1 MKVNAELRSEIG
13 TASAK
18 RYRKEHNIPAVVY
31 NKGEEA
37 TSILLNEKDFIE
49 VLKKLGKNGIFEVVV
64 EGEKPKQ
71 VIIKHYQSSAIKV
84 QILDVEL
91 QAIEKG
97 QKLTVT
103 VPIVLKGTENVKLG
117 MVSQTLNELEIET
130 TPENIPTE
138 FTLDVS
144 TLTIGDSLTVGD
156 IKIDKS
162 VTVFDEQD
170 ETVVIVAQPTALEEE
185 EETTD
190 EAAEPEV
197 IGEKAE

>member
-1 MKVNAELRSEIG
+1 MKVNAELRTEIG

-31 NKGEEA
+31 NKGGDA
-37 TSILLNEKDFIE
+37 NSILLNEKDFIQ
-49 VLKKLGKNGIFEVVV
+49 VLKQLGKNAIFDVVV
-64 EGEKPKQ
+64 DGEEPKQ

-91 QAIEKG
+91 QSIEKG

-103 VPIVLKGTENVKLG
+103 VPIVLEGTEKVKLG

-130 TPENIPTE
+130 TPDNIPTE
-138 FTLDVS
+138 YTLDVS
-144 TLTIGDSLTVGD
+144 NLVIGDSMTVAD
-156 IKIDKS
+156 LDVDKA
-162 VTVFDEQD
+162 VTVFDEMD
-170 ETVVIVAQPTALEEE
+170 ETVVIVSQPTLEEE
-185 EETTD
+185 EETTE

-197 IGEKAE
+197 IGEKPE

>member
-31 NKGEEA
+31 NKGGDA

-49 VLKKLGKNGIFEVVV
+49 VLKQLGKNAIFDVVV

-71 VIIKHYQSSAIKV
+71 VIIKNYQSYAIKI

-91 QAIEKG
+91 QSIEKG

-103 VPIVLKGTENVKLG
+103 VPIVLEGTEKVKLG

-130 TPENIPTE
+130 TSDNIPTE
-138 FTLDVS
+138 YTLDVS
-144 TLTIGDSLTVGD
+144 KLVIGDSMTVAD
-156 IKIDKS
+156 LDVDKA
-162 VTVFDEQD
+162 VTVFDEMD
-170 ETVVIVAQPTALEEE
+170 ETVVIVAQPALEEE

-197 IGEKAE
+197 IGEKPE

>member
-1 MKVNAELRSEIG
+1 MKVNAELRTEIG

-31 NKGEEA
+31 NKGGDA
-37 TSILLNEKDFIE
+37 TSILLNEKDFIQ
-49 VLKKLGKNGIFEVVV
+49 VLKQLGKNAIFDVVV
-64 EGEKPKQ
+64 DGEEPKQ

-91 QAIEKG
+91 QSIEKG

-103 VPIVLKGTENVKLG
+103 VPIVLEGAEKVKLG

-130 TPENIPTE
+130 TPDNIPTE
-138 FTLDVS
+138 YTLDVS
-144 TLTIGDSLTVGD
+144 KLVIGDSMTVAD
-156 IKIDKS
+156 LDVDKT
-162 VTVFDEQD
+162 VTVFDEMD
-170 ETVVIVAQPTALEEE
+170 ETVVIVSQPTLEEE

-197 IGEKAE
+197 IGEKTE

>member
-31 NKGEEA
+31 NKGGDA

-49 VLKKLGKNGIFEVVV
+49 VLKTLGKNGIFDVVV

-71 VIIKHYQSSAIKV
+71 VIIKHYQSSAIKI

-91 QAIEKG
+91 QAIE
-97 QKLTVT
+97 TVT
-103 VPIVLKGTENVKLG
+103 VPIVLEGAEKVKLG

-130 TPENIPTE
+130 TPDNIPTE
-138 FTLDVS
+138 YTLDVS
-144 TLTIGDSLTVGD
+144 KLEIGDSLTVSD
-156 IKIDKS
+156 IKVDKS

-170 ETVVIVAQPTALEEE
+170 ETVVIVAQPAALEEE
-185 EETTD
+185 TTTTD

-197 IGEKAE
+197 IGEKPE

>member
-31 NKGEEA
+31 KKGGDA

-49 VLKKLGKNGIFEVVV
+49 VLKQLGKNAIFDVIVD
-64 EGEKPKQ
+64 GEKPRQ
-71 VIIKHYQSSAIKV
+71 VIIKNYQSSAIKV

-91 QAIEKG
+91 QSIEKG

-103 VPIVLKGTENVKLG
+103 VPIVIEGAEEVKLG

-130 TPENIPTE
+130 TSDNIPTE
-138 FTLDVS
+138 YTLDVS
-144 TLTIGDSLTVGD
+144 KLVIGDSMTVAD
-156 IKIDKS
+156 LDVDKA
-162 VTVFDEQD
+162 VTVFDEMD
-170 ETVVIVAQPTALEEE
+170 ETVVIVAQPAALEEE

-190 EAAEPEV
+190 EAVEPEV
-197 IGEKAE
+197 IGEKPE